1 MTMLRRLF
9 SCNRGAAAA
18 EMALITPLAVLILFT
33 SLEAGHYFYQQHQ
46 VVKGVRDGARFAA
59 RQSFDDIN
67 CRGGTA
73 TLDAGLEDQIRLI
86 TRTGQI
92 ASATANPRISTWDAL
107 DTTTVISV
115 TCPDTSTIAEA
126 TTGIFRAVE
135 PAPQVN
141 IVATPSYDSLFN
153 GLGVF
158 TDSVSLRG
166 EQQAVVM
173 GI

>member
-1 MTMLRRLF
+1 MMMLRRLF

-18 EMALITPLAVLILFT
+18 EMALITPLAVLIMFT
-33 SLEAGHYFYQQHQ
+33 SIEAGHYFYQQHQ

-67 CRGGTA
+67 CRGGTP
-73 TLDAGLEDQIRLI
+73 TPITDPLLTEIKNL
-86 TRTGQI
+86 TRTGQLTGG
-92 ASATANPRISTWDAL
+92 SPRIPNWVDSITI
-107 DTTTVISV
+107 TV

-126 TTGIFRAVE
+126 TTGIFRPAE

-153 GLGVF
+153 GLGIL

-166 EQQAVVM
+166 EQQSVVM